1 MENEENK
8 SFLTS
13 PVTWIVLALVFLC
26 CCAITLGL
34 VGVSYFSIGSRATQ
48 IPSESTPVQT
58 PVDNNGSSS
67 TPQSCTASTP
77 PTLNRVAV
85 DQIPLD
91 TQSTMQTT
99 IVPVNDLRDLACR
112 LEGKCSVPATL
123 PSGPYTTGQKTTFW
137 VSNTDNAQSFKVNA
151 TLQYETDH
159 AYFWVQDNVQYDQ
172 AEAKQLIDTFENKIY
187 PTDREFFGSE
197 WTPGVDGDPH
207 IYVLY
212 AHGIGGLVAGYFSSV
227 DEYTPDAHQY
237 SNAHEMF
244 VFNADNSP
252 LSDTY
257 TYGVLAHEFQHMI
270 HWNQDRNETSWINE
284 GFSELAV
291 LLNGYY
297 SGGAASE
304 YTSNPDM
311 QLNDWDPDNSLNG
324 PHYGASLM
332 FLSYFLDRFGKD
344 ATQQLV
350 HDQLNGMDSVDDVL
364 KSVKATDPVTK
375 QPVLADDL
383 FMDWAVTNYLQ
394 DGSVGDGRYVY
405 KAYANAPQTQD
416 TDTIN
421 CATTLA
427 GTVHQYGVD
436 YIHVSN
442 NSGLTKLHFEG
453 DTQTSLL
460 PTEANAASGK
470 YAFWSN
476 KGDESDMTLTHDFDF
491 SKVSS
496 PISLQYK
503 TWYDLEKDYDYT
515 FVEASTDGGKTWTIL
530 KTPSGTDSN
539 PSGNS
544 YGWGYNGKS
553 GGWINETVDL
563 SQYAKKKVQLRFEYI
578 TDAAVNGEGFFLD
591 DVSVAAV
598 KYTTDFEKD
607 DGGWVAAGFAR
618 VENVLPQT
626 FRLAWIVK
634 QGGKTTVQM
643 IPVNADQTADISLE
657 GVNDGVL
664 VVSGLTRFTRVQAN
678 YFITTK

>member
-13 PVTWIVLALVFLC
+13 PVTWIVLVLVLLC
-26 CCAITLGL
+26 CCAIALGL
-34 VGVSYFSIGSRATQ
+34 VGVSFFSIGSSSTQVPPVFPTLDLSSTQESPQKTPLSCGSTTKPQLDRAT
-48 IPSESTPVQT
+48 
-58 PVDNNGSSS
+58 
-67 TPQSCTASTP
+67 
-77 PTLNRVAV
+77 V
-85 DQIPLD
+85 DQIPTD
-91 TQSTMQTT
+91 TLTTMEKT

-112 LEGKCSVPATL
+112 LQGKCSVPQTV
-123 PSGPYTTGQKTTFW
+123 PSGPYKTGQKTSFW
-137 VSNTDNAQSFKVNA
+137 ITNTDDAKSSQVNA

-159 AYFWVQDNVQYDQ
+159 AYFWVQDNVSYDEG
-172 AEAKQLIDTFENKIY
+172 EAKKLIDTFENKIY

-197 WTPGVDGDPH
+197 WTPGIDGDPH

-212 AHGIGGLVAGYFSSV
+212 ARGIGGMVAGYFSSV
-227 DEYTPDAHQY
+227 DEYPPAAHKY

-252 LSDTY
+252 LNDTY

-284 GFSELAV
+284 GFSEVAV

-297 SGGAASE
+297 TGGAASE
-304 YTSNPDM
+304 YTSNPDI
-311 QLNDWDPDNSLNG
+311 QLNDWDTDNSLNG
-324 PHYGASLM
+324 PHYGASMM

-344 ATQQLV
+344 ATQKLV

-364 KSVKATDPVTK
+364 KSIEATDSLTK
-375 QPVLADDL
+375 QPIHADDL

-394 DGSVGDGRYVY
+394 DGSVGDGRYAY
-405 KAYANAPQTQD
+405 KAYTNAPQTHD
-416 TDTIN
+416 TNTIN
-421 CATTLA
+421 CATTL
-427 GTVHQYGVD
+427 GGKVHQYGVN
-436 YIHVSN
+436 YIHIQN
-442 NSGLTKLHFEG
+442 NAGLTKLHFEG
-453 DTQTSLL
+453 DTETTLL
-460 PTEANAASGK
+460 PAEANATSGK

-491 SKVSS
+491 SS
-496 PISLQYK
+496 ISGPLSFQYK
-503 TWYDLEKDYDYT
+503 AWYDLEKDYDYT

-553 GGWINETVDL
+553 GGWLTEKLDL